1 MIKNLLAVT
10 ALAVAVSVPVVAF
23 AGGDLEPTPQIV
35 TRPAAPKATP
45 VEVVKAETAAVV
57 EAVTNDTRNHGL
69 FLGVIS
75 STQLSNW
82 EFDELTADT
91 GYLTYSPVTTG
102 FSPVAGVI
110 FGEAKGFILGAG
122 YGINNTVKPYVTL
135 ASLGDDY
142 IDGKINIGAQ
152 AGVQVALP
160 VGLALDL
167 GVLTPEVSEIGKSGS
182 LALPY
187 VGVGYR
193 F

>member
-1 MIKNLLAVT
+1 MIKNLLAVA
-10 ALAVAVSVPVVAF
+10 ALAVAVSGTAF
-23 AGGDLEPTPQIV
+23 AGGDLEPTPEIV
-35 TRPAAPKATP
+35 TRPAVVVEDTAVVVATP
-45 VEVVKAETAAVV
+45 VAVEVADVRE
-57 EAVTNDTRNHGL
+57 HGL
-69 FLGVIS
+69 FLGAIS
-75 STQLSNW
+75 DVQLSDW

-102 FSPVAGVI
+102 VSPVAGVI

-135 ASLGDDY
+135 ASLGEDY
-142 IDGKINIGAQ
+142 TEGKIFIGAQ

-167 GVLTPEVSEIGKSGS
+167 GVLTPEVEEIGKSGS

>member
-1 MIKNLLAVT
+1 MIKNLLAVA
-10 ALAVAVSVPVVAF
+10 ALAVAVSGTAF
-23 AGGDLEPTPQIV
+23 AGGDLEPTPEIV
-35 TRPAAPKATP
+35 TRPAQPVKDVAVVVKEKA
-45 VEVVKAETAAVV
+45 EVVVA
-57 EAVTNDTRNHGL
+57 AVTNDTRDHAL
-69 FLGVIS
+69 FLGAIS
-75 STQLSNW
+75 DVQLSDW

-102 FSPVAGVI
+102 VSPVAGII
-110 FGEAKGFILGAG
+110 FGEAKGFIVGAG
-122 YGINNTVKPYVTL
+122 YGINDTVKPYVAL
-135 ASLGDDY
+135 NSNGADY
-142 IDGKINIGAQ
+142 FEGTVNVGAQ

-167 GVLTPEVSEIGKSGS
+167 GVLTPEVEEIGKSGS